1 MRRRGK
7 PAAGGGIAL
16 SGYRIVW
23 LIVLFDLP
31 VGTGAQRSAAAR
43 FRNHL
48 LDHGFEMA
56 QYSVYMRH
64 CSGKE
69 QAVSVAGRIADA
81 IPSAGRVHM
90 IRITDKQYENI
101 QIFYGKEREL
111 LRRNPDQLVMF

>member
-1 MRRRGK
+1 MRGQ

-31 VGTGAQRSAAAR
+31 VGTEAQRRAAAR
-43 FRNHL
+43 FRNRL

-64 CSGKE
+64 YSGKE

-101 QIFYGKEREL
+101 QTFRGKNHEL
-111 LRRNPDQLVMF
+111 HRRNPDQLVMF